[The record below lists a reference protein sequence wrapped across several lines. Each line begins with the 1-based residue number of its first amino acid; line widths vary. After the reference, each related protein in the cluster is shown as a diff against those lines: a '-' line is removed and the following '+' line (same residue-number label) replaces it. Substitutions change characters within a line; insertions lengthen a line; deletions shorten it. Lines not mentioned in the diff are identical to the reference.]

1 MIIMNQTSIENFD
14 NQGAFL
20 ATCKDLGLGGR
31 GLETPY
37 KDFKSVESERTIPYF
52 GRDF

>member
-1 MIIMNQTSIENFD
+1 MITMNQTSSENFD
-14 NQGAFL
+14 NQRAFL
-20 ATCKDLGLGGR
+20 ATCKDLGLGGH

-37 KDFKSVESERTIPYF
+37 KDFKCVESGRTIPYF